1 MFIASGWDVA
11 LLGNTIAALQRKT
24 IFNPVSDLHDHS
36 VQVIDTSAFCQRGKC
51 DWNYSPINDIVESLI
66 SVYQLSASLLINA
79 HFFLSPFLVTSNNDM
94 NAKIK
99 CPSLFWQLFAPQ
111 MCLVWSSHSK
121 YMCTRNENTWRF
133 PQGQLSSCWI
143 HIKHWNIYVS
153 RCHCDCFKDAVK
165 SF

>member
-1 MFIASGWDVA
+1 M
-11 LLGNTIAALQRKT
+11 AALQRKT

-121 YMCTRNENTWRF
+121 YMCTRNENT
-133 PQGQLSSCWI
+133 
-143 HIKHWNIYVS
+143 
-153 RCHCDCFKDAVK
+153 
-165 SF
+165 